1 MIPLKDDN
9 ETQNKCYARLVI
21 LIVCTLIF
29 FSQILSTNNNYW
41 IYYFGFKP
49 LSLYQNVTYPSF
61 PGYLTLITSL
71 FLHGGW
77 MHFLGNMLYLWIFAD
92 NVEDKL
98 GIRKFVV
105 FYLISGI
112 FASLTQA
119 FFNINSE
126 VPMIGASGSIAGVL
140 GAYLYYFPKAKVLVL
155 IPFFIIFTI
164 KVQAYVLLIFWF
176 LYQFL
181 NLSNVDSSVAWLAHI
196 GGFIFGYF
204 FAVVSKSKSGV
215 KKKGKTVFLNKDK
228 KGPWD

>member
-1 MIPLKDDN
+1 MIPLKDEN
-9 ETQNKCYARLVI
+9 KTNNKCYIRLVI
-21 LIVCTLIF
+21 LVICTLVF
-29 FSQILSTNNNYW
+29 FSQILSANNNYW
-41 IYYFGFKP
+41 IYFFGFKP
-49 LSLYQNVTYPSF
+49 LSLFQSVTYPSF

-98 GIRKFVV
+98 GIKRFIF
-105 FYLISGI
+105 FYLLSGI

-119 FFNINSE
+119 FFNFNSE

-140 GAYLYYFPKAKVLVL
+140 GAYLYFFPKAKVLVL
-155 IPFFIIFTI
+155 IPFFIFFTV
-164 KVQAYVLLIFWF
+164 KVSAYILLIFWF

-204 FAVVSKSKSGV
+204 FAVFSNTNNV
-215 KKKGKTVFLNKDK
+215 KKRGKTIFLDK
-228 KGPWD
+228 NEKGPWD

>member
-1 MIPLKDDN
+1 MIPLKDEN
-9 ETQNKCYARLVI
+9 ETQKKCYIRLVI
-21 LIVCTLIF
+21 LIVCALVF
-29 FSQILSTNNNYW
+29 FSQILSPNNNYW

-49 LSLYQNVTYPSF
+49 LSLFQNVTYPSF

-92 NVEDKL
+92 NIEDKL
-98 GIRKFVV
+98 GTKRFVI

-119 FFNINSE
+119 FFNFNSE

-140 GAYLYYFPKAKVLVL
+140 GAYLYFFPKAKVLVL
-155 IPFFIIFTI
+155 IPFFIFFTV
-164 KVQAYVLLIFWF
+164 KVPAYILLIFWF

-204 FAVVSKSKSGV
+204 FAVFSKSYNVGG
-215 KKKGKTVFLNKDK
+215 KGKTVLLDKDE

>member
-9 ETQNKCYARLVI
+9 ETQNKCYARLII
-21 LIVCTLIF
+21 LIICTLIF
-29 FSQILSTNNNYW
+29 FSQILSPNNNYW

-61 PGYLTLITSL
+61 PGFFTLITSL

-98 GIRKFVV
+98 GIRKFIF

-119 FFNINSE
+119 FFNISSE

-196 GGFIFGYF
+196 GGFVFGYF
-204 FAVVSKSKSGV
+204 FAIVNKNK
-215 KKKGKTVFLNKDK
+215 KERKKGKTIFLNEDK

>member
-9 ETQNKCYARLVI
+9 ETQNKCYARLII
-21 LIVCTLIF
+21 LIICTLIF
-29 FSQILSTNNNYW
+29 FSQILSPNNNYW

-61 PGYLTLITSL
+61 PGFFTLITSL

-98 GIRKFVV
+98 GTRKFIY

-119 FFNINSE
+119 FFNISSE

-196 GGFIFGYF
+196 GGFVFGYF
-204 FAVVSKSKSGV
+204 FAIVNKNK
-215 KKKGKTVFLNKDK
+215 KERKKGKTIFLNKDK

>member
-9 ETQNKCYARLVI
+9 ETQNKCYARLIILVI
-21 LIVCTLIF
+21 CTLVF
-29 FSQILSTNNNYW
+29 FSQILSHNDNYW

-61 PGYLTLITSL
+61 PGFLTLITSL

-105 FYLISGI
+105 FYLLSGV

-119 FFNINSE
+119 FFNISSE

-140 GAYLYYFPKAKVLVL
+140 GAYLYYFPRAKVLVL

-196 GGFIFGYF
+196 GGFVFGYF
-204 FAVVSKSKSGV
+204 FAIASKVITKEKKV
-215 KKKGKTVFLNKDK
+215 KQFF
-228 KGPWD
+228 

>member
-1 MIPLKDDN
+1 M
-9 ETQNKCYARLVI
+9 
-21 LIVCTLIF
+21 
-29 FSQILSTNNNYW
+29 
-41 IYYFGFKP
+41 
-49 LSLYQNVTYPSF
+49 
-61 PGYLTLITSL
+61 
-71 FLHGGW
+71 HGGW

-98 GIRKFVV
+98 GIKKFVI
-105 FYLISGI
+105 FYLISGV

-119 FFNINSE
+119 FFNFNSD

-140 GAYLYYFPKAKVLVL
+140 GAYLYFFPKAKVLVL
-155 IPFFIIFTI
+155 IPFFIFFTV
-164 KVQAYVLLIFWF
+164 KVPAYILLIFWF

-204 FAVVSKSKSGV
+204 FAVFSKSINE
-215 KKKGKTVFLNKDK
+215 KKRGKTIFLDKDE

>member
-1 MIPLKDDN
+1 MIPLKDEN
-9 ETQNKCYARLVI
+9 KTQKKCYIRLVI
-21 LIVCTLIF
+21 LIVCALVF
-29 FSQILSTNNNYW
+29 FSQILSPNNNYW
-41 IYYFGFKP
+41 VYYFGFKP
-49 LSLYQNVTYPSF
+49 LSLFQNLTYPSF
-61 PGYLTLITSL
+61 PSYLTLITSL

-98 GIRKFVV
+98 GAKRFVC
-105 FYLISGI
+105 FYLISGV

-119 FFNINSE
+119 FFNFNSE

-140 GAYLYYFPKAKVLVL
+140 GAYLYFFPRAKVLVL
-155 IPFFIIFTI
+155 IPFFIFFTV
-164 KVQAYVLLIFWF
+164 KVPAYILLIFWF

-181 NLSNVDSSVAWLAHI
+181 NLSNIDSSVAWLAHI

-204 FAVVSKSKSGV
+204 FAVFSKSYNEE
-215 KKKGKTVFLNKDK
+215 KKGKTVFLDKDE

>member
-1 MIPLKDDN
+1 MIPLKDEN
-9 ETQNKCYARLVI
+9 KTQKKCYIRLVI
-21 LIVCTLIF
+21 LIVCALVF

-49 LSLYQNVTYPSF
+49 LSLFQNLTYPSF

-98 GIRKFVV
+98 GAKRFVF
-105 FYLISGI
+105 FYLISGV

-119 FFNINSE
+119 FFNFNSE

-140 GAYLYYFPKAKVLVL
+140 GAYLFFFPRAKVLVL
-155 IPFFIIFTI
+155 IPFFIFFTV
-164 KVQAYVLLIFWF
+164 KVPAYILLIFWF

-181 NLSNVDSSVAWLAHI
+181 NLSNIDSSVAWLAHI

-204 FAVVSKSKSGV
+204 FAVFSKSYNV
-215 KKKGKTVFLNKDK
+215 EKKGKTVFLDKDD

>member
-1 MIPLKDDN
+1 MIPLKDEN
-9 ETQNKCYARLVI
+9 ETQKKCYIRLVI
-21 LIVCTLIF
+21 LIICSLVF
-29 FSQILSTNNNYW
+29 FSQILSPNNNYW

-49 LSLYQNVTYPSF
+49 LSLFQNVTNPSF

-98 GIRKFVV
+98 GIKRFVI

-119 FFNINSE
+119 FFNFNSE

-140 GAYLYYFPKAKVLVL
+140 GAYLYFFPKAKVLVL
-155 IPFFIIFTI
+155 IPFFIFFTV
-164 KVQAYVLLIFWF
+164 KVPAYILLIFWF

-196 GGFIFGYF
+196 GGFIFGYL
-204 FAVVSKSKSGV
+204 FAVFGKSYNVGR
-215 KKKGKTVFLNKDK
+215 KGKTVLLDKDE

>member
-9 ETQNKCYARLVI
+9 ETQNKCYARLII
-21 LIVCTLIF
+21 LIICTLIF
-29 FSQILSTNNNYW
+29 FSQILSPNNNYW

-49 LSLYQNVTYPSF
+49 LSLYQHVTYPSF
-61 PGYLTLITSL
+61 PGFLTLITSL

-98 GIRKFVV
+98 GIRKFIF

-119 FFNINSE
+119 FFNISSE

-196 GGFIFGYF
+196 GGFVFGYF
-204 FAVVSKSKSGV
+204 FAIFSKSNSKR
-215 KKKGKTVFLNKDK
+215 KKGKTIFLNEDK

>member
-1 MIPLKDDN
+1 MIPLKDEN
-9 ETQNKCYARLVI
+9 KTQKKCYIRLVI
-21 LIVCTLIF
+21 LIVCALVF
-29 FSQILSTNNNYW
+29 FSQTLSPNNNYW

-49 LSLYQNVTYPSF
+49 LSLFQNVTYPSF
-61 PGYLTLITSL
+61 PGYFTLITSL

-98 GIRKFVV
+98 GAKRFVC
-105 FYLISGI
+105 FYLISGV

-119 FFNINSE
+119 FFNFNSE

-140 GAYLYYFPKAKVLVL
+140 GAYLYFFPRAKVLVL
-155 IPFFIIFTI
+155 IPFFIFFTV
-164 KVQAYVLLIFWF
+164 KVPAYILLIFWF

-181 NLSNVDSSVAWLAHI
+181 NLSNIDSSVAWLAHI

-204 FAVVSKSKSGV
+204 FAVFSKSYNLEE
-215 KKKGKTVFLNKDK
+215 KGKTVFLDKDE